1 MGINQL
7 NSININI
14 YWFLTRYQLD
24 PIRPNYDRST
34 ISTNH
39 PTLIYPKTTKMTKI
53 PPKPK
58 NCQNTPET

>member
-14 YWFLTRYQLD
+14 YWVLTRYQLD
-24 PIRPNYDRST
+24 PIRPNYDQSI

-39 PTLIYPKTTKMTKI
+39 PTLIYPKTTKNDQKY
-53 PPKPK
+53 P
-58 NCQNTPET
+58 